1 MFVEGK
7 RVKKLLVSLA
17 LLSLIAGTSCNLSD
31 GTGAQSEKN
40 ASKAVTNESGTSRAT
55 SGFTTSES
63 SVFPEV
69 VQPLKPIE
77 RPDPVPEELGIIWEA
92 WSYLVG
98 DYVDS
103 SALDPGSFSEEAIRG
118 MLAVLGDGQTAYVSP
133 EVVTGSFNDIFRGN
147 FEGIGAHVNMNRAGK
162 LVIVSPIEGGPAQ
175 AAGIRPGDI
184 ILEVDGEVIEGFSL
198 LEAVARIRGPKGTK
212 VLLLVK
218 HLGALD
224 PVLISV
230 ERNVIPLVSVVLR
243 SQPGDKYAHI
253 RLTQFFPNSPKALK
267 EMLEKVIADGAE
279 GLILD
284 IRDNDG
290 GTLDAVVEITSMFLE
305 AENDD
310 LVLYVQKGDGSRE
323 NWKIRDL
330 GVATAIPMVVLV
342 NERSASS
349 SEVLAGALQDY
360 GRATVIGT
368 TTFGKGSVNIMRPL
382 SNGGGLYI
390 TIAHWYTP
398 LGRVI
403 QGEGLTPDI
412 EVTDRD
418 RQEADI
424 RQFQAAIEE
433 LERMTSTGS

>member
-1 MFVEGK
+1 MNLAMLV
-7 RVKKLLVSLA
+7 VLLA
-17 LLSLIAGTSCNLSD
+17 IAAAACGGDD
-31 GTGAQSEKN
+31 GDA
-40 ASKAVTNESGTSRAT
+40 A
-55 SGFTTSES
+55 ES
-63 SVFPEV
+63 SDTASAPAATPISPESPVFPEV
-69 VQPLKPIE
+69 VQTEKEVE
-77 RPDPVPEELGIIWEA
+77 RRDPVPEDLSIIWET
-92 WSYLVG
+92 WSFLLG
-98 DYVDS
+98 DYVDT
-103 SALDPGSFSEEAIRG
+103 SALDPEAFSEEAVRG
-118 MLAVLGDGQTAYVSP
+118 MLTVLGDRQTAYVSP
-133 EVVTGSFNDIFRGN
+133 EVVTGSFSDIFRGN
-147 FEGIGAHVNMNRAGK
+147 FEGIGAHVNLNRAGR
-162 LVIVSPIEGGPAQ
+162 LIIVSPIEGGPAE

-184 ILEVDGEVIEGFSL
+184 ILEVDGEVIEGLSL
-198 LEAVARIRGPKGTK
+198 LEAVARIRGPKGTM
-212 VLLLVK
+212 VQLLVK

-243 SQPGDKYAHI
+243 SQPGDKFAHI
-253 RLTQFFPNSPKALK
+253 RLTQFFPNSPEALK
-267 EMLEKVIADGAE
+267 EMLQQVIDDGAE

-290 GTLDAVVEITSMFLE
+290 GTLNAVVEIASMFLDSE
-305 AENDD
+305 EQD
-310 LVLYVQKGDGSRE
+310 LVLYVQKGDGSRT
-323 NWKIRDL
+323 NWKIRDV
-330 GVATAIPMVVLV
+330 GIAKSMPMVILV

-360 GRATVIGT
+360 KRATVIGT

-398 LGRVI
+398 FGRII

-424 RQFQAAIEE
+424 QQLRAAIEE
-433 LERMTSTGS
+433 LERKTASGS